1 MDNGYHRR
9 GKARRRSSADNKEP
23 IEAGSELNMNR
34 TLKRV
39 ALTPAVTLFLI
50 AGRAA

>member
-1 MDNGYHRR
+1 MGIIE
-9 GKARRRSSADNKEP
+9 GKKARRRRSADNKEP
-23 IEAGSELNMNR
+23 IEAGSEPNMNR